1 MCTWYPR
8 AVTVQRG
15 IKLQDDEKISV
26 AEPSCHWWLRM
37 RNSIITNVGAGD
49 KANGE
54 LITIWLVKT

>member
-1 MCTWYPR
+1 MVW
-8 AVTVQRG
+8 QG
-15 IKLQDDEKISV
+15 IKLRDDETGSV

-54 LITIWLVKT
+54 LITN